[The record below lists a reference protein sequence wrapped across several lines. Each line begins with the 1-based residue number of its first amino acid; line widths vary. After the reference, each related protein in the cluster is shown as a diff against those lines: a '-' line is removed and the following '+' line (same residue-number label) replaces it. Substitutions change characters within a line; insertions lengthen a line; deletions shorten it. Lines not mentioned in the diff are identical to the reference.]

1 MKQNSHLD
9 EESKKMNEIKNT
21 TEEKL
26 KTFNE
31 TINARHE
38 AFKVAAKKIY
48 MKIKQAIKESQEMK
62 KKNEEIE

>member
-1 MKQNSHLD
+1 
-9 EESKKMNEIKNT
+9 MNEIKNA